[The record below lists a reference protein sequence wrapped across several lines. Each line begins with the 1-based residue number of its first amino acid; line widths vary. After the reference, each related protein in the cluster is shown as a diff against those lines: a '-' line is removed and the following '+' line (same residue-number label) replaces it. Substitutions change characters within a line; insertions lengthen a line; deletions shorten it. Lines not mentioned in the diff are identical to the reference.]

1 MGASCSHIPYAN
13 YRVTVSFGS
22 APERTEEL
30 TKEVFSVIESIKKGE
45 VSDSNM
51 TKIRELTI
59 RGHETALKQNNRWL
73 DAMMD
78 AEEDGRDQRDFL
90 RSPERMLKV
99 TKEQIRDAARLYLNT
114 DR

>member
-1 MGASCSHIPYAN
+1 
-13 YRVTVSFGS
+13 
-22 APERTEEL
+22 
-30 TKEVFSVIESIKKGE
+30 VIESIKRGE

-78 AEEDGRDQRDFL
+78 ADEDGRDQRDFL
-90 RSPERMLKV
+90 RTPERMLKV
-99 TKEQIRDAARLYLNT
+99 TKEQIRDAARLYLKT
-114 DR
+114 DNYARFTLLPAEGAKTEAAKPVP